1 MVPFAVCWSWRSH
14 WVFVAFLI
22 KTPHFYRDQ
31 PSSFLLLCFLSLSL
45 FDLGSFGTVIW
56 LCHHAILIPSVL
68 KVSVYMILTICS
80 FHRDISC
87 WCNQKRRVVSFWPF
101 MDGIIHFVL
110 LCCLS
115 VLCCYCENRS
125 IREGYTVYESR
136 VLLRHDGCCVSMCVC
151 AFAFFVYC
159 ALLTSE
165 GVVSVF
171 ERQAPPPNLRGTA
184 GELPIESETERSS
197 CNPAWLWPSMDC
209 RARPFSYAS
218 SLEPHC
224 VSGLPHHTTTA
235 SKQSARHPSYSS
247 G

>member
-1 MVPFAVCWSWRSH
+1 
-14 WVFVAFLI
+14 
-22 KTPHFYRDQ
+22 
-31 PSSFLLLCFLSLSL
+31 
-45 FDLGSFGTVIW
+45 
-56 LCHHAILIPSVL
+56 
-68 KVSVYMILTICS
+68 MIHTICS

-87 WCNQKRRVVSFWPF
+87 WCNQKCRVVSLWPF
-101 MDGIIHFVL
+101 LYDIIHFVL

-136 VLLRHDGCCVSMCVC
+136 VLPRHDGCCVSVCVRVC
-151 AFAFFVYC
+151 LMTPCLFIAPP
-159 ALLTSE
+159 LTSE

-171 ERQAPPPNLRGTA
+171 DRHAPPTDPRAVGGFHSLA
-184 GELPIESETERSS
+184 GELPIQTEPDRSS
-197 CNPAWLWPSMDC
+197 CNPVWLWPSMDC

-224 VSGLPHHTTTA
+224 VSGLPHHTTTD
-235 SKQSARHPSYSS
+235 SKQSARHPSYNS